1 MLSPRNTNPGYYPA
15 PLPGLKAPS
24 RLSDYP
30 DPLPGL
36 KAPSRLSDYPDAL
49 PGLKARPRK
58 AQGFS
63 PVYQPRTGRGLKGR
77 QKPSSRFDADNL
89 IRTLVMMGLAMCSGP
104 AWAADASN
112 GPDTTQFDKA
122 NTLYEAG
129 KYDEAKQAYAQLVK
143 SGPLSANL
151 FYDLG
156 NTEWK
161 LGNGGEAAAD
171 YERALALEPSHPQ
184 ALANLD
190 FVREQ
195 TGAKTATLE
204 WWERALG
211 AIDASTAAL
220 LLSVCGW
227 VALFCLAVLLL
238 RPAGRT
244 GPVATLTI
252 CLLAGG
258 YAAGCLWE
266 ANGQAT
272 KAIVIAKSTQAREA
286 PADVAPV
293 ADVLPAGS
301 EVLAP
306 EERGPWTYCTLPDG
320 TRAWVATDAL
330 ERVRG

>member
-1 MLSPRNTNPGYYPA
+1 MRNRHSGIVRVRAALAALASLTALA
-15 PLPGLKAPS
+15 PLA
-24 RLSDYP
+24 
-30 DPLPGL
+30 
-36 KAPSRLSDYPDAL
+36 
-49 PGLKARPRK
+49 ARGATP
-58 AQGFS
+58 AQ
-63 PVYQPRTGRGLKGR
+63 
-77 QKPSSRFDADNL
+77 FDA
-89 IRTLVMMGLAMCSGP
+89 
-104 AWAADASN
+104 
-112 GPDTTQFDKA
+112 A

-129 KYDEAKQAYAQLVK
+129 KYAEAKQAYGQLAA

-151 FYDLG
+151 FYNLG

-184 ALANLD
+184 ARANLE

-195 TGAKTATLE
+195 TGAKIAAQA
-204 WWERALG
+204 WWESALC
-211 AIDASTAAL
+211 ALDSTRAAL
-220 LLSVCGW
+220 LLAACGW
-227 VALFCLAVLLL
+227 VALFCMAILLL

-244 GPVATLTI
+244 GPALTLAA

-266 ANGQAT
+266 AKGQAT
-272 KAIVIAKSTQAREA
+272 RAVVIAKTAEAREA
-286 PADVAPV
+286 PADVAPI

-320 TRAWVATDAL
+320 RRAWVPTNAIEKVL
-330 ERVRG
+330 RS